1 MAPELEVQHV
11 GAAHLTCLTARQY
24 STNTTSHVCYL
35 SHPRGKL
42 SMPYGKIVVIKRG
55 GGDGTEFPLTAT
67 CLFGR
72 KPDCDI
78 RIQLPHVSKEHCRV
92 ELNENKEVILTNMS
106 SMNPTRINGEVL
118 QQAERL
124 KHGDVITIIDRSFRF
139 EHPPQRTPKKS
150 SVSGKTDTPQVL
162 HEQVRTPGENR
173 TSEIS
178 TGPRLKDGANNDNIQ
193 RSLEKAVDVES
204 SEESKTDS
212 PFQELYQMIKN
223 SLETPRKPAG
233 HQPQTPATV
242 NRTPKPQPGLITK
255 VVVQAAA
262 SAEAVSTPGKDNTKS
277 QVVVTAKSPRKCR
290 KSLDATTTPVVEKTS
305 KQQTPIQATKTPTTV
320 EVSATPKKGSPQKVS
335 VSEVVVVEQQVAVEK
350 PKTPTRRKSK
360 EATSVKPTAEE
371 QPDQTKAACST
382 PTAAAPVKPSPRV
395 SPRSV
400 EKKLKAQQVQEEL
413 EANAAARDIIVAK
426 QREMEAAASPRIM
439 RKRVSFGGH
448 LSPELFDKR
457 LPPSSPLQKGATPR
471 RSLSAATPKQ
481 SLLRRA
487 STIGLIKEF
496 DEVKSLKAK
505 SPAKKSPKA
514 KTPSPAKKSPK
525 ANTPSPA
532 KKSPK
537 AKSDTPQ
544 TKNQPQTPSMPA
556 SSNKKRR
563 PSAVV
568 SMPTNDQTS
577 TVNGRFSI
585 SRINTPSPVTEQAT
599 ATPKVP
605 LRRKSMKSVSRKT
618 PKRVLKNT
626 IEVLRRRSGVSRAS
640 MKVVNSWVDIVKF
653 GQSKSQVVA
662 PAKKPAAIQKV
673 KKSVVAVPKTPAK
686 MSLMGHVTTGHAD
699 SPVTIVVG
707 KAFHQRAVQPTGA
720 APKMVHNIALLKKN
734 MKMDEDLTGIS
745 EIFSTPV
752 NARKRKS
759 TMLLETPSQTPPG
772 ALSTSLV
779 EMSTMKTPEETGEMV
794 VSPLGVV
801 STTKRMFN
809 SEAVQRLLQS
819 EEGSSFNS
827 EAPVLDVPVEASCQD
842 VNTKEAT
849 PKQKPT
855 EKILRTPKQKAEP
868 IEDLRG
874 KLLKTPKQKPQQPDC
889 LSGVK
894 RIMKTPRQK
903 CEPIEDLRG
912 KLLKTPRVQKVY
924 GEVNLDGVKQL
935 LETPKQREEPVCVV
949 SEVPVVEETF
959 TTPEET
965 IALVEE
971 VMVEET
977 LATPEETIAPVEEVM
992 VEETLATPE
1001 EIIAPVEEVV
1011 VEETF
1016 APVKVVLEETLAT
1029 PEETIVPNKEVVVEE
1044 TLATPEETSCLI
1056 QEVVVAE
1063 TLVTPE
1069 ETIPPIEEVM
1079 VEDTIAPIEE
1089 AVVEETPMATS
1100 KENIA
1105 PVEEVLVEETPANPE
1120 KSVAPVEEVVIE
1132 ETVADKPTENTE
1144 VRKLTFSYLSL
1155 IELVSNDAPVE
1166 EPEPVVAMEA
1176 APQEV
1181 AEQSLP
1187 EPMPEEET
1195 LIPAE
1200 QDTALPA
1207 PKPPTKSVRG
1217 KRAKITKPAADE
1229 EPTQEE
1235 PTAPVRGRRG
1245 KQKQN
1250 TSVPPQAEEQ
1260 TPGTRHGRPKKSKN
1274 VEEPLITSLAD
1285 VAQEETS
1292 LKPRRGRNGKQA
1304 PAVEAVP
1311 ETTTTEETND
1321 QAPPTDAVQSDTTAI
1336 PAVPSVKTQTRRGR
1350 NSKQVPEQPTP
1361 TEPQPEEEPVPAV
1374 QVEKPR
1380 RGRKAAQQEPQV
1392 AVVQEES
1399 SEVVADQSP
1408 STGTQPEEP
1417 APVIVKPRRGRKAN
1431 PEAAPEPEVVVVEQV
1446 NTEEQTQAPV
1456 RAKRGRA
1463 ATVKPEKVEEEVEL
1477 AGAAEVVEQTTT
1489 APAEKPKRGR
1499 RPTKAGESEMVV
1511 PPTEAQDKPTDKP
1524 KRGGRRAK
1532 AEQVVVET
1540 VTELPEEKVESEQAE
1555 VQEEEI
1561 TESASTVSVEQPE
1574 KVVKST
1580 RGKRAAV
1587 TLPPVTPVK
1596 RGRRGAIE
1604 PPHEAAVV
1612 EEVAPPVSQ
1621 PGARGRA
1628 GKRSTV
1634 EIADIPV
1641 EVPAEPATKGRKKAG
1656 ITVSTTTPV
1665 ETPKETTVEK
1675 VEPKKGRV
1683 TKKTKSTPKDQESL
1697 TTVEDK
1703 TKSKSVNWKE
1713 DLTDIHE
1720 IPTPTPVLKATRG
1733 RKAAVASASRTAAP
1747 KIVAKR
1753 KASRGQ
1759 SKPEE
1764 EDLSE
1769 ISQPEVADIPV
1780 EVPAGPATKGRK
1792 KAGIPVSTTT
1802 RVETPEETAADLT
1815 VTREIPTPTPV
1826 LKATRGRK
1834 AAVAPARETAAPKV
1848 VAKRKVSRV
1857 QSKAEE
1863 EDLSEVSLVKRT
1875 RKVTKIL

>member
-1 MAPELEVQHV
+1 MGPELEVQHV
-11 GAAHLTCLTARQY
+11 GTAHLTCLTARQY

-35 SHPRGKL
+35 SHPLGKL

-106 SMNPTRINGEVL
+106 SMNPTRINGEEL

-139 EHPPQRTPKKS
+139 EYPPQRTPKKS

-204 SEESKTDS
+204 SEDSKTDS

-242 NRTPKPQPGLITK
+242 NRTPKLQPGLITK

-290 KSLDATTTPVVEKTS
+290 KSLDASATPVVEKTS

-360 EATSVKPTAEE
+360 DATSVNPTAEE

-382 PTAAAPVKPSPRV
+382 PIAAAPVKPSPRV

-413 EANAAARDIIVAK
+413 EANAAARDIIIAK

-481 SLLRRA
+481 SLLRRV

-496 DEVKSLKAK
+496 HEVKSPKAK

-514 KTPSPAKKSPK
+514 KTPSPAKMSPK
-525 ANTPSPA
+525 AKTPSPA

-563 PSAVV
+563 SSAVV

-673 KKSVVAVPKTPAK
+673 KKAVVAVPKTPAK

-707 KAFHQRAVQPTGA
+707 KAFHQRAVQATGA

-759 TMLLETPSQTPPG
+759 TMLLKTASQTPPG
-772 ALSTSLV
+772 ALSTSMV
-779 EMSTMKTPEETGEMV
+779 EMSVMKTPEETGEMV

-801 STTKRMFN
+801 STTKCMFN

-827 EAPVLDVPVEASCQD
+827 EAPVLDVAVEASCQD

-903 CEPIEDLRG
+903 SEPIEDLRG
-912 KLLKTPRVQKVY
+912 KLLKTPRVQKVC
-924 GEVNLDGVKQL
+924 GEVHLDGVKQL

-965 IALVEE
+965 IAPVEEVMVEETVATPEETIAPVEE

-1001 EIIAPVEEVV
+1001 ETIAPVEEVMVEETLATPEEVIAPVEEVV

-1044 TLATPEETSCLI
+1044 TLATPEETI
-1056 QEVVVAE
+1056 VPNKEVVVEE
-1063 TLVTPE
+1063 TLATPE

-1089 AVVEETPMATS
+1089 AVVEETPLATS
-1100 KENIA
+1100 EENIA
-1105 PVEEVLVEETPANPE
+1105 PVEEVLVEET
-1120 KSVAPVEEVVIE
+1120 SVEDVVVD

-1144 VRKLTFSYLSL
+1144 VGWNTQDNVNCSLTIS
-1155 IELVSNDAPVE
+1155 
-1166 EPEPVVAMEA
+1166 
-1176 APQEV
+1176 
-1181 AEQSLP
+1181 
-1187 EPMPEEET
+1187 
-1195 LIPAE
+1195 
-1200 QDTALPA
+1200 
-1207 PKPPTKSVRG
+1207 
-1217 KRAKITKPAADE
+1217 
-1229 EPTQEE
+1229 
-1235 PTAPVRGRRG
+1235 
-1245 KQKQN
+1245 
-1250 TSVPPQAEEQ
+1250 PPQAEEQ
-1260 TPGTRHGRPKKSKN
+1260 APGRRHGRPKKSKN
-1274 VEEPLITSLAD
+1274 VEEPLITSLAE

-1311 ETTTTEETND
+1311 ETTTTTTEDAND

-1361 TEPQPEEEPVPAV
+1361 TDPQPEEEPVPAV

-1456 RAKRGRA
+1456 RVKRGRA

-1489 APAEKPKRGR
+1489 APAEKPRRGR
-1499 RPTKAGESEMVV
+1499 RPTKAEEPEMVV
-1511 PPTEAQDKPTDKP
+1511 PPTEAQDKPTEKP

-1634 EIADIPV
+1634 EMADIPV

-1665 ETPKETTVEK
+1665 ETTKETTVEK

-1697 TTVEDK
+1697 TTVEDE

-1733 RKAAVASASRTAAP
+1733 RKAAVASASQTAAP

-1802 RVETPEETAADLT
+1802 RVETPEETAADLN

-1863 EDLSEVSLVKRT
+1863 DLSEVSPVKRT